1 MFLLVTFLIEF
12 EVYITVNSSLC
23 CIIVIQLEYVFLTL
37 NATFYLILILLI
49 NFFFIYYFILTRK
62 IQRRKCN
69 LRCNFELNKV
79 LILFRIQ
86 FIQLCLFDYSKFKM
100 EFVLNIFFFSFFFIS
115 FELYKN
121 EVLYLPELLN

>member
-86 FIQLCLFDYSKFKM
+86 FIQLSVTPRLRSWRRDAKKTPPPSTHRI
-100 EFVLNIFFFSFFFIS
+100 LGINNFS
-115 FELYKN
+115 
-121 EVLYLPELLN
+121 V